1 MKKLMFA
8 AVAVFAGGAWATD
21 YTWNGGES
29 GDWRD
34 TTKWSGGSSYPQ
46 SGDTAT
52 FNTAATVNLA
62 DVDEVDKLVL
72 NARVLFTSS
81 DNKQHR
87 LFVKALGGTGLLA
100 LQRTYF
106 YFMPSAE
113 TTVSMPM
120 EFVASE
126 NGLESRVLRRCA
138 YNLTFTGAF
147 TGDGKVRLAADNGG
161 DSGAS
166 SAQSIILDND
176 QSAFTGTFIFN
187 SVYIDRFVLANAAA
201 ISPRARYEVTGTQS
215 GNVQTELA
223 EGTLSFGSF
232 YTEKVDSELSYLR
245 FNNASSAAVMEIGAA
260 NGEKGSD
267 RLTLRMG
274 NIDKSD
280 GACSYVKIRKV
291 GTGNLDLGETRH
303 SKGTE
308 INDGTVTVV
317 HPSAL
322 LANVKANTEISF
334 GGGTLRYGASVYAD
348 TLGDDITTDYS
359 AYIKNSKAPVSI
371 DTNGKDITWE
381 TVLSDT
387 NANGTEK
394 KGEGTLALTIS
405 EKNLGEHKASA
416 GIYDLRLRSAA
427 ATLPAEG
434 QTFAREAGGALNVT
448 IDSTVGGSTRP
459 NLNLNVFPDGSVVN
473 VRTAGAGHLP
483 RLNGSAK
490 FDTFKG
496 VLNFLDNYAQ
506 TSAGG
511 LVNGVTTLGSDTIDF
526 GILGDPE
533 TVGTRIFDFEC
544 ANDVTGDFRLGAI
557 RFPSAKAVAYI
568 KLRAQLTI
576 GAMGR
581 ASYLNGT
588 LMVRDAVN
596 GTPVANHKVKIV
608 QDGEGSLKLG
618 EGFKFVGE
626 TSKTI
631 PTGANTPAIEIVKG
645 TFENHADL
653 TGFLVTIAP
662 GATLKGD
669 MTTVPAS
676 ALANYTVELPA
687 KADLDKEQVYD
698 LVKVPTGAA
707 APTVDLT
714 ALNAGETKGKW
725 KIRKNA
731 QGIYQLFWV
740 KNGFALILR

>member
-8 AVAVFAGGAWATD
+8 AVAVFAGCAWATD

-72 NARVLFTSS
+72 NARVLFTTA
-81 DNKQHR
+81 DRKQHQ
-87 LFVKALGGTGLLA
+87 LQTKTLSGTGKLA
-100 LQRTYF
+100 LCQTYF
-106 YFMPSAE
+106 YFKPTEA
-113 TTVSMPM
+113 TTISMPM
-120 EFVASE
+120 EFLKSE
-126 NGLESRVLRRCA
+126 NNLETRVLRCCA
-138 YNLTFTGAF
+138 YDLTFTGAF
-147 TGDGKVRLAADNGG
+147 TGDGTVRLLSAD
-161 DSGAS
+161 DAT
-166 SAQSIILDND
+166 SAQAIHLAND
-176 QSAFTGTFIFN
+176 QRSFSGTLIYN
-187 SVYIDRFVLANAAA
+187 SVYIDRFMLDAATA
-201 ISPRARYEVTGTQS
+201 SSAQARYEVAGTQA
-215 GNVQTELA
+215 GNIQTTLA
-223 EGTLSFGSF
+223 EGTLSFGSI
-232 YTEKVDSELSYLR
+232 YTVQASSDKSFIR
-245 FNNASSAAVMEIGAA
+245 FNTDSSSAVMEIGAA
-260 NGEKGSD
+260 NGEKGDD

-274 NIDKSD
+274 NIDNSN

-348 TLGDDITTDYS
+348 TLGEDITTDYS
-359 AYIKNSKAPVSI
+359 AYIKNSTAPVSI
-371 DTNGKDITWE
+371 DTNGKDITWK

-394 KGEGTLALTIS
+394 RGEGTLALAIS

-416 GIYDLRLRSAA
+416 GVYNLTLTSAA
-427 ATLPAEG
+427 TTLPADG

-448 IDSTVGGSTRP
+448 IDSTVGGYTRP

-483 RLNGSAK
+483 RLNGNAK

-496 VLNFLDNYAQ
+496 VLNFLDAYAQ

-511 LVNGVTTLGSDTIDF
+511 LVNSAAKLGSDTIDF

-533 TVGTRIFDFEC
+533 TAGTRIFDFEC

-698 LVKVPTGAA
+698 LVKVPAGAA

-740 KNGFALILR
+740 KNGFALIFR

>member
-1 MKKLMFA
+1 MKKLMC
-8 AVAVFAGGAWATD
+8 AVAVALAGGTWATD
-21 YTWNGGES
+21 YTWNGGAS

-34 TTKWSGGSSYPQ
+34 ATKWSGGSSYPQ

-62 DVDEVDKLVL
+62 SADNVDSLVL

-81 DNKQHR
+81 DNKQHQ
-87 LFVKALGGTGLLA
+87 LFVKELGGTGKLA

-113 TTVSMPM
+113 TTVAMPM
-120 EFVASE
+120 EFVASA
-126 NGLESRVLRRCA
+126 NGLESRFLRRCA

-176 QSAFTGTFIFN
+176 QSDFTGTLIFN

-201 ISPRARYEVTGTQS
+201 ISPRARYEVTGAQA
-215 GNVQTELA
+215 GNVQTELV

-232 YTEKVDSELSYLR
+232 YTEKVDSALSYLR
-245 FNNASSAAVMEIGAA
+245 FNNASSSAVMEIGAA
-260 NGEKGSD
+260 NGEKGDD

-274 NIDKSD
+274 NIDSSN

-308 INDGTVTVV
+308 INEGTVTVV

-334 GGGTLRYGASVYAD
+334 GGGTLRYGKSIYAD
-348 TLGDDITTDYS
+348 TLDQDVTTDYS
-359 AYIKNSKAPVSI
+359 AYVKNSTAPVSI

-434 QTFAREAGGALNVT
+434 QTFVKAENATLNVT
-448 IDSTVGGSTRP
+448 LDSTIGGTTRP
-459 NLNLNVFPDGSVVN
+459 NLNLNVFPEGTVVN
-473 VRTAGAGHLP
+473 IRT
-483 RLNGSAK
+483 
-490 FDTFKG
+490 
-496 VLNFLDNYAQ
+496 
-506 TSAGG
+506 
-511 LVNGVTTLGSDTIDF
+511 
-526 GILGDPE
+526 
-533 TVGTRIFDFEC
+533 
-544 ANDVTGDFRLGAI
+544 
-557 RFPSAKAVAYI
+557 
-568 KLRAQLTI
+568 
-576 GAMGR
+576 
-581 ASYLNGT
+581 
-588 LMVRDAVN
+588 
-596 GTPVANHKVKIV
+596 
-608 QDGEGSLKLG
+608 
-618 EGFKFVGE
+618 
-626 TSKTI
+626 
-631 PTGANTPAIEIVKG
+631 
-645 TFENHADL
+645 
-653 TGFLVTIAP
+653 
-662 GATLKGD
+662 
-669 MTTVPAS
+669 
-676 ALANYTVELPA
+676 
-687 KADLDKEQVYD
+687 
-698 LVKVPTGAA
+698 
-707 APTVDLT
+707 
-714 ALNAGETKGKW
+714 
-725 KIRKNA
+725 
-731 QGIYQLFWV
+731 
-740 KNGFALILR
+740 